1 MFINNKD
8 EVKKGF
14 IFANTIIV
22 SMIIKYVKIL
32 AASLLLTGA
41 VFAQGS
47 SVKEKTPIPKNW
59 HLLDEGASGF
69 PGVSLDKAYAF
80 VQSKKIKGQ
89 KIIVAVIDS
98 GIDTLHE
105 DLKPILWRNPK
116 EIPGNGVDDDKNGYV
131 DDIYGWNF
139 IGGKDGRNVKTDSYE
154 GARVYHSL
162 KGKWEGKEVNESVLT
177 PAEKVEYA
185 IFLRAKQAT
194 IGDANPQEMAYIK
207 QLQPKLVKADS
218 ILRKEIGK
226 EEYNGNDLK
235 TFSPQSAEGK
245 MIKAFI
251 MNISKANDSYEI
263 SNQQLLDE
271 LGGEMRKAEA
281 VTTPPVA
288 YRKEIVGD
296 DETNIND
303 RFYGNNDVMAN
314 TPFHGT
320 HCSGIIA
327 AVRNNNKG
335 MDGVASNVNIMMVRA
350 VPDGDEHDKDIALA
364 IRYAVDNGAR
374 VISMSFGKDFSPQK
388 RWVDDAY
395 RYAESKG
402 VLLVTAAGN
411 AHKNVDTSASF
422 PNPIYE
428 DGKGIASNV
437 ITVGASGNAQ
447 NGGLT
452 ASFSNYGKKNVDVFA
467 PGVGI
472 YSTIPGGTTYGNA
485 SGTSMACPLVAGV
498 AAFILQNYPN
508 LTPQQVKMAIEKTAV
523 APKEKVKVPGET
535 ETVSMSELAKSGGII
550 NAYEAI
556 KYASTL
562 TAKPV
567 KKERL
572 PKSNVKKNKAG

>member
-1 MFINNKD
+1 MINKFSTLL
-8 EVKKGF
+8 VAG
-14 IFANTIIV
+14 
-22 SMIIKYVKIL
+22 
-32 AASLLLTGA
+32 LLLTGTI
-41 VFAQGS
+41 FAQGAA
-47 SVKEKTPIPKNW
+47 VKEKAPAPKNW
-59 HLLDEGASGF
+59 HLLDESTDGF
-69 PGVSLDKAYAF
+69 PGISLDKAYAF
-80 VQSKKIKGQ
+80 VQSKNIKSK

-116 EIPGNGVDDDKNGYV
+116 EIPGNGIDDDKNGYI
-131 DDIYGWNF
+131 DDINGWNF
-139 IGGKDGRNVKTDSYE
+139 LGGKDGRNVKTDSYE
-154 GARVYHSL
+154 GARVYHAL
-162 KGKWEGKEVNESVLT
+162 KGKWEKTTVDTASLKG
-177 PAEKVEYA
+177 AEKLEYEMY
-185 IFLRAKQAT
+185 LLAKEKT
-194 IGDANPQEMAYIK
+194 VGDVNPQEVAYIK
-207 QLQPKLVKADS
+207 QLQPKLVKGDS
-218 ILRKEIGK
+218 IMRIEIGK

-235 TFSPQSAEGK
+235 EFTPKSAEAK
-245 MIKAFI
+245 MIKSFI
-251 MNISKANDSYEI
+251 LNISKANDSYEI

-271 LGGEMRKAEA
+271 LGGELRKSAS
-281 VTTPPVA
+281 VTTAPPT
-288 YRKEIVGD
+288 YRKDIVGD

-327 AVRNNNKG
+327 AVRNNEKG

-374 VISMSFGKDFSPQK
+374 IISMSFGKDFSPEK

-402 VLLVTAAGN
+402 VLLVQAAGN
-411 AHKNVDTSASF
+411 AHKNVDAEGSY
-422 PNPIYE
+422 PNPVYA
-428 DGKGIASNV
+428 DGKGTASNV
-437 ITVGASGNAQ
+437 INVGASGNEQ

-452 ASFSNYGKKNVDVFA
+452 AAFSNFGKKNVDVFA
-467 PGVGI
+467 PGVAI

-508 LTPQQVKMAIEKTAV
+508 LTPQQVKQAIEKTAQ
-523 APKEKVKVPGET
+523 APKEKVKKPGTDEK
-535 ETVSMSELAKSGGII
+535 VDMSELAKTGGII

-562 TAKPV
+562 KAPV
-567 KKERL
+567 KKEML
-572 PKSNVKKNKAG
+572 PKSTIKKNKVG